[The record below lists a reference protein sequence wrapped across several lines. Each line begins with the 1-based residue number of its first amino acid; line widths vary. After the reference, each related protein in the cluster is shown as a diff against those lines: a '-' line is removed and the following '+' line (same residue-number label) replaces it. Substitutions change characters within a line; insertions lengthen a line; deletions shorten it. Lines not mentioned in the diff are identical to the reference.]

1 MNKRIWAVLLGAG
14 LMALVPGLG
23 AQGNYKLVGG
33 PEAAYFGHI
42 SLSDVRND
50 GRDAE
55 IVREGSA
62 VPELAV
68 LNTPVGPGDTIRTT
82 AGRRLEVQ
90 FDNATILRLD
100 GATELKIGTILAR
113 SLSSDRRNV
122 TALFLERGR
131 IYVMYTEYDSRELF
145 QVLTTVA
152 AVKFR
157 NCTIAGL
164 AVTADGSTDVMVE
177 YGKCDVMG
185 GAPPMFGVE
194 KTIGRDAGLRVYPNG
209 AVAFAEYRPE
219 PDFAAWNRSIN
230 DDFEALHAGLTPLPK
245 PVLRMAKS
253 VYYFARTFGNLH
265 GEWISDEYL
274 GTVWRPAENDHDPSG
289 RWAPYVYG
297 HWTMFGGRLYWVPD
311 EVWGW
316 VPYHLGIWHWDAKK
330 GWLWVP
336 GSAFAPA
343 WVDWAICDG
352 GYCLWSPMT
361 IWDWAWDISL
371 YDGLWR
377 GSFAG
382 LDGWESGEEWAGNGM
397 LIRAPMSKVTKD
409 QLKKPSRPALAMP
422 EEFAK
427 IRKSLVNGLEKREP
441 GMLESVRGSLSH
453 ALIVRTGD
461 LKAPNVREKASLLE
475 TVLAGQGIS
484 RPALGTVRRADPV
497 ESLPAQTA
505 ARPARESV
513 LAPRFGLDWNPD
525 VRSGYRLGLSV
536 QYSGRTNEVI
546 CPEINISSR
555 FADLSSNWFRNEPR
569 RSSGGGGSSSG
580 AAWDGPFA
588 RGGGSSDGASSAS
601 GSSGGSM
608 SVSGTSAGS
617 SSSGSASSENK
628 TGSGGHIR

>member
-1 MNKRIWAVLLGAG
+1 MKIKIRAVLLGAG
-14 LMALVPGLG
+14 LMASLPGLW
-23 AQGNYKLVGG
+23 AQGNYRLVGG

-42 SLSDVRND
+42 SLSDIRND
-50 GRDAE
+50 GRDAV
-55 IVREGSA
+55 IVREGGA
-62 VPELAV
+62 VPELAL

-100 GATELKIGTILAR
+100 GAAELKIGTILAR

-131 IYVMYTEYDSRELF
+131 IYVMYKEYDSRELF
-145 QVLTTVA
+145 QVLTAVA

-157 NCTIAGL
+157 NCTVAGIDVL
-164 AVTADGSTDVMVE
+164 SDGSTDIMVD

-185 GAPPMFGVE
+185 GAPPMFPVE
-194 KTIGRDAGLRVYPNG
+194 KTVGRNAGLSVYPNG
-209 AVAFAEYRPE
+209 AVVSVEYRPE
-219 PDFAAWNRSIN
+219 PGFAAWNRSIN
-230 DDFEALHAGLTPLPK
+230 EDYVVLHTGLTPLPK

-253 VYYFARTFGNLH
+253 VNYFAQTFGNLH
-265 GEWISDEYL
+265 GEWINDEYL
-274 GTVWRPAENDHDPSG
+274 GTVWRPAENDHYPSG

-297 HWTMFGGRLYWVPD
+297 HWTVFAGQVYWVPD

-316 VPYHLGIWHWDAKK
+316 VPYHLGIWHWDAVK
-330 GWLWVP
+330 GWLWIP
-336 GSAFAPA
+336 GSAFAAA

-371 YDGLWR
+371 NDGLWW

-382 LDGWESGEEWAGNGM
+382 LDGWEPGEAWGENGK
-397 LIRAPMSKVTKD
+397 LIRAAMSKVTKD

-427 IRKSLVNGLEKREP
+427 IRKSLVKGLEKLNP
-441 GMLESVRGSLSH
+441 KMIESVRGSIGRV
-453 ALIVRTGD
+453 LIVKVGD
-461 LKAPNVREKASLLE
+461 LKAPNVREKAKFLE
-475 TVLAGQGIS
+475 TVLAGKGSS
-484 RPALGTVRRADPV
+484 RPALGTVRRAVPV
-497 ESLPAQTA
+497 ESLPARAA

-513 LAPRFGLDWNPD
+513 LTPRFGLDWNPD
-525 VRSGYRLGLSV
+525 VRNGYRLGLSV

-546 CPEINISSR
+546 CPEIHISSR
-555 FADLSSNWFRNEPR
+555 LAHLSSNWFRNEPR
-569 RSSGGGGSSSG
+569 SSSGGGSSSG
-580 AAWDGPFA
+580 ATWDGPFA
-588 RGGGSSDGASSAS
+588 RGGGSSEGASSAS

-608 SVSGTSAGS
+608 SVSGASSGS